1 MALKFNNENIRY
13 KISIN
18 SYMLYSSLDVNMDM
32 LVEHFTFK
40 NISKETACSLV
51 NQFTIPENVPI
62 KDISENSVAI
72 LYGQVFVVR
81 KSNTYLYCIPDYQ
94 LN

>member
-1 MALKFNNENIRY
+1 MALKFNIEELRY
-13 KISIN
+13 KISSI
-18 SYMLYSSLDVNMDM
+18 SHTLYSSLDVNMDM
-32 LVEHFTFK
+32 LVAHYTFK

-51 NQFTIPENVPI
+51 NKFAIPENVPI

-81 KSNTYLYCIPDYQ
+81 KANTYLYCIPDYQ